1 MYILNIAK
9 AIKNCQSMKSKTCS
23 LKTIIKELDFL
34 FLIVVRKQINKE
46 NT

>member
-9 AIKNCQSMKSKTCS
+9 AIKKMSVNKIRDMKS

-34 FLIVVRKQINKE
+34 KKAVIIQ
-46 NT
+46 